1 MLRQPFGSRNTAIV
15 TARSVLWNQ
24 GTWTTEPNAARHIGS
39 SLVVEALEG
48 SDFWQRTLYGFDHDN
63 GHALLAP
70 FDRHHGAEVEF
81 ELASLTALYDQAGLM
96 LRAGPDRWI
105 KAGVEITDGVA
116 HIGAVVTH
124 QSSDWSL
131 SPVPDWLG
139 GTVTVRA
146 SQMNDA
152 VVIRVRRE
160 EQPRRTIRVAP
171 LFGDQPILAGPFLC
185 APTRPGLEV
194 TFRSWRRTAPD
205 ADLHS
210 APPAHDRDARDP
222 GS

>member
-1 MLRQPFGSRNTAIV
+1 VLRQPFGSRNTAIV

-116 HIGAVVTH
+116 HIGSVVTH

-146 SQMNDA
+146 SQKNDS
-152 VVIRVRRE
+152 VVIRARRE
-160 EQPRRTIRVAP
+160 EQPWRTIRVAP
-171 LFGDQPILAGPFLC
+171 LFGDQPPWRGHSC
-185 APTRPGLEV
+185 VRP
-194 TFRSWRRTAPD
+194 PD
-205 ADLHS
+205 PDS
-210 APPAHDRDARDP
+210 K
-222 GS
+222 